1 MKFAPE
7 FGLRKKSGFLSLF
20 YSFVVNSSSGLV
32 LWVSA
37 VIGIRHGS
45 GPGVHGRFHGHVP
58 PTRRRGLVPSEAWG
72 LGVHRVVSVK
82 FDVTIFEYLIVLHHC
97 FLHFTT

>member
-7 FGLRKKSGFLSLF
+7 FGLRKNSGFLSLI
-20 YSFVVNSSSGLV
+20 YIFVVNSRSRLV

-45 GPGVHGRFHGHVP
+45 GPGVHGRFHGNVP
-58 PTRRRGLVPSEAWG
+58 PTRRRGLVPSETRG
-72 LGVHRVVSVK
+72 LEVHKVASVK
-82 FDVTIFEYLIVLHHC
+82 FDVIFFEYLIVFHRCL
-97 FLHFTT
+97 LHFIT